1 VTNVARTR
9 SEELRS
15 RPNERGFPRNDART
29 VESVARSASEANR
42 HGPFDSITGTWISPT
57 LEDEGQGVRGIRPHS
72 FLVALASSI
81 AFDFLGRGFADAA
94 VYGDEAHSGSTT
106 ATWAPSSS
114 SGSACRMSGRH
125 PIAINACMR
134 NEAAM
139 DLQVQIDKAQLFRD
153 LHARTDILLLPNA
166 WDAGS
171 ARLFAQRGFSA
182 VATTSGGM
190 AWSLDYADGE
200 RAPLVE
206 VQVAIEEHRRPTT
219 LIFTRQ
225 HVPTLDRS
233 TYAPAEMLRHGAYV
247 LNPLEC
253 VPDVLLM
260 ASGSE
265 VSLIVAAEPILR
277 ARGVRPRLVSM
288 PSWRLF
294 EEQTAE
300 YRESVLPAGIT
311 VRLAVEAA
319 SPLGWERWTGLRGAV
334 IGLDRFGASAPGEIV
349 LKELGFTV
357 DHVVERAL
365 ALVQAARSPNNP
377 APIP

>member
-1 VTNVARTR
+1 
-9 SEELRS
+9 
-15 RPNERGFPRNDART
+15 
-29 VESVARSASEANR
+29 
-42 HGPFDSITGTWISPT
+42 
-57 LEDEGQGVRGIRPHS
+57 
-72 FLVALASSI
+72 
-81 AFDFLGRGFADAA
+81 
-94 VYGDEAHSGSTT
+94 
-106 ATWAPSSS
+106 
-114 SGSACRMSGRH
+114 MSGRH